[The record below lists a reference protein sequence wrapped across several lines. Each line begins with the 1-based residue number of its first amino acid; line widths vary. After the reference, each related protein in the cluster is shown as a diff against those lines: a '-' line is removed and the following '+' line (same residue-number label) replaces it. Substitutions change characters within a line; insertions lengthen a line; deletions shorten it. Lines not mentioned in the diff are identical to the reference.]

1 MKNDYDFI
9 KDKFDNSIKAPE
21 TLGKDFALTQI
32 ECVEQ
37 KKTVRFPIRN
47 FSAAAVFAVFL
58 LSAVIMSV
66 IFGAMPET
74 VNAEEVPGLERFT
87 NRKAVISAL
96 AEAISD
102 TRYNENYF
110 DEGDFNYIANFIG
123 YSKKALLSNSSAES
137 SSGSSAGH
145 NATYV
150 QATNVDEADI
160 VKTTPTHLFYLA
172 DNRIEVFTADGKN
185 SKRVAVIKPKRVNK
199 SNVVPQEF
207 YIYGDRLTMLEHY
220 AVEYSGKEFVRA
232 ETFDI
237 SDLNN
242 IKLVDSFTQSG
253 RYCSSRMTNGKLYII
268 STHYPVDD
276 MDLPKASRSLNASGD
291 EAAPDEIPPYD
302 IYCAKNPDSSQFLIV
317 SEIDTD
323 SDEYKSFSKAILGS
337 ADEIYCN
344 ENYLYITAPHYKLR
358 KGYILDSCDTT
369 IFKVD
374 LKDSLKF
381 TASAKI
387 KGAVNN
393 QYSMDE
399 KDGNLRVAT
408 TATDKKGNDCN
419 NLYILDGRLKKKG
432 SVTGFAKNESI
443 KAVRYIGDAAYVITY
458 EETDPLFVIDLSN
471 TEMPKILGKVKI
483 SGFSTMLVPVDDN
496 TLLGIGYHTQD
507 EDDNID
513 MEIEEGLKIVTFD
526 ISDKKNPKVLDTKI
540 YKNYASDVQE
550 NPKALV
556 VNFDRNDY
564 TIPFSHY
571 DYIDDKG
578 EGGAINFRVDNGKIK
593 IVDRYFSKKLR
604 DNITRCAYVGNT
616 IYMFGDFYD
625 ENSGFDTKIDSVD
638 YKFTQNHDNSAVQI
652 DNVADK

>member
-9 KDKFDNSIKAPE
+9 KDKFDNSVKAPRE
-21 TLGKDFALTQI
+21 LGKDFALTQI
-32 ECVEQ
+32 EGVEQ

-268 STHYPVDD
+268 SNHHPMDK
-276 MDLPKASRSLNASGD
+276 MDLPKASRSLTGDEATGDEATGD

-507 EDDNID
+507 EDDDID

-571 DYIDDKG
+571 DYTDDEG

-625 ENSGFDTKIDSVD
+625 ENSGFDTKIDSVA
-638 YKFTQNHDNSAVQI
+638 YK
-652 DNVADK
+652 